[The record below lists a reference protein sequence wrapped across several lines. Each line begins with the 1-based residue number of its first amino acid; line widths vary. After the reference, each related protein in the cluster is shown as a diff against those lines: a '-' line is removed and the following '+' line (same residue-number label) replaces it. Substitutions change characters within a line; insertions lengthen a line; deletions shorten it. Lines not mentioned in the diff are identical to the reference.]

1 MISKYPSFGGAR
13 GGLPLRPILA
23 GNILHRRVGIGVA
36 VAAAIAARIAA
47 SAVRTAG
54 RRFALLA
61 GDGELRALRLHVRG
75 PVVVLRAVGHE
86 LNGENLRHRCRSVRR
101 STPPPAVAAVSCWA
115 SCPRPSVCSCE
126 APAIA
131 GASVWKCRR
140 WRPALFLSVLSYRFS
155 VWFRR
160 LSFRLFASLF
170 RRSNIDSPRIYI
182 EFPSNLY

>member
-1 MISKYPSFGGAR
+1 MRGRSRGAE
-13 GGLPLRPILA
+13 GILHFSYCKGTTFPLR
-23 GNILHRRVGIGVA
+23 VV
-36 VAAAIAARIAA
+36 RICPRQSA
-47 SAVRTAG
+47 SV
-54 RRFALLA
+54 LLFY
-61 GDGELRALRLHVRG
+61 
-75 PVVVLRAVGHE
+75 
-86 LNGENLRHRCRSVRR
+86 GENLRHRCRSVRR

-160 LSFRLFASLF
+160 LSFRLFTSLF
-170 RRSNIDSPRIYI
+170 RRSNIDSDRIYI